1 MEKKDAFRQAFL
13 DNGIRPVERSTR
25 LEGLSKTC
33 PLGTLSGFSK
43 AGKAQGKEWDFYE
56 CFTLSFRRFI
66 HRNSSA
72 STASSFDS
80 RSCFS

>member
-13 DNGIRPVERSTR
+13 DYGFRSVVRSTR

-43 AGKAQGKEWDFYE
+43 A
-56 CFTLSFRRFI
+56 
-66 HRNSSA
+66 
-72 STASSFDS
+72 
-80 RSCFS
+80 